1 MPFPIRAVSFDL
13 VGTLLFPAE
22 PVAHTYAR
30 MARMHGHEEDEAV
43 LAARLAEAM
52 RAADWDMLVRWGPEG
67 FWRRIVRA
75 AFADRLAPHVL
86 DAVFASLFDW
96 FARPAAWRIH
106 PGLADVLA
114 GLRARGLKLAVCSN
128 WDARAFWL
136 LEDLG
141 LARFFEAVVL
151 PESAGAAKPAPRI
164 YAALAESLGLRP
176 ETILHLGDDEETDAV
191 APRRV
196 GVHGACWRLAPEDA
210 RAAAEEALCAR
221 IEDAAASWPW
231 LSAEDWAR
239 AAAARPDGV
248 DAEEQARRRAFAEK
262 RNAELGITDPAQIAD
277 QEFYIRGKMTLEEY
291 AAFLALR
298 HWPDAP

>member
-1 MPFPIRAVSFDL
+1 MPVPIRAVSFDL

-22 PVAHTYAR
+22 PIAHTYAR
-30 MARMHGHEEDEAV
+30 MARMHGYEEDEAI

-52 RAADWDMLVRWGPEG
+52 QAADWNMLVRWGPEG

-96 FARPAAWRIH
+96 FARPRAWCVH
-106 PGLADVLA
+106 PELAKVLC
-114 GLRARGLKLAVCSN
+114 GLREQGFVLAVCSN

-141 LARFFEAVVL
+141 LARLFAAVVL
-151 PESAGAAKPAPRI
+151 PEGAGAAKPAPRI

-176 ETILHLGDDEETDAV
+176 EAILHLGDDEQADV
-191 APRRV
+191 IAPRRV
-196 GVHGACWRLAPEDA
+196 GIHGARWRLAPEDT
-210 RAAAEEALCAR
+210 RAEAEAALAAH
-221 IEDAAASWPW
+221 IEDASASWPW

-239 AAAARPDGV
+239 AAYARPDGV

-262 RNAELGITDPAQIAD
+262 RNAELGITDPQQIAD
-277 QEFYIRGKMTLEEY
+277 QELYIRGKMTLEEY

-298 HWPDAP
+298 HWPGKE